1 MSKLLILNAP
11 GSKSKFSIIELKNIE
26 HLEDKMGKP
35 DTSDSISD
43 DNAETQNIGVC
54 YVYASETINNHRM
67 QSVFMEICI
76 KSIGK
81 FKTTTDSISQKEI
94 AKNTGW
100 SLRTVG
106 KYIKELE
113 KEGFIEIHK
122 SNHKSIGT
130 GSFSRYYT
138 PIFKQ

>member
-26 HLEDKMGKP
+26 YLEDKMGKP
-35 DTSDSISD
+35 NTSDSISSH
-43 DNAETQNIGVC
+43 NAETQNIGVC
-54 YVYASETINNHRM
+54 YVYASETINNHKMR
-67 QSVFMEICI
+67 SIFVEICTE
-76 KSIGK
+76 SIGK
-81 FKTTTDSISQKEI
+81 FKTTTDNLSQKEI
-94 AKNTGW
+94 AKNTGL

-113 KEGFIEIHK
+113 KEGFVKIHK
-122 SNHKSIGT
+122 SNHKTIGT
-130 GSFSRYYT
+130 GSISSSYT

>member
-1 MSKLLILNAP
+1 MSKLLILNSP

-35 DTSDSISD
+35 NTSDSISD
-43 DNAETQNIGVC
+43 NNAEAQNIGVC

-67 QSVFMEICI
+67 RSIFNEICI

-122 SNHKSIGT
+122 SNHKTIGSGSI
-130 GSFSRYYT
+130 SSSYT

>member
-26 HLEDKMGKP
+26 HLEGKMGKP
-35 DTSDSISD
+35 NISDSISY

-54 YVYASETINNHRM
+54 YVYASETISNHRM
-67 QSVFMEICI
+67 RSIFMEICI

-106 KYIKELE
+106 KYIRELE
-113 KEGFIEIHK
+113 KEGFIEVHK

-130 GSFSRYYT
+130 GSFSSYYK

>member
-1 MSKLLILNAP
+1 MSKLLILNAH

-26 HLEDKMGKP
+26 YLEDKMGKP
-35 DTSDSISD
+35 NTSDSISNQ
-43 DNAETQNIGVC
+43 NAENQNIGVC
-54 YVYASETINNHRM
+54 CVYASETINNYKMR
-67 QSVFMEICI
+67 SIFIEICTE
-76 KSIGK
+76 SIGK
-81 FKTTTDSISQKEI
+81 FKTTTDNLSQKKI
-94 AKNTGW
+94 AKNTGL

-113 KEGFIEIHK
+113 KEGFVKIHK

-130 GSFSRYYT
+130 GSFSSSYT

>member
-1 MSKLLILNAP
+1 MSKLLILNSP

-26 HLEDKMGKP
+26 HLEYKMGKP
-35 DTSDSISD
+35 NTSDNISD
-43 DNAETQNIGVC
+43 NDAETQNIGVC

-106 KYIKELE
+106 KYIRELE

-130 GSFSRYYT
+130 GSFSSYYT

>member
-35 DTSDSISD
+35 NTSDNISD

-67 QSVFMEICI
+67 RSIFTEICI

-81 FKTTTDSISQKEI
+81 FNSS
-94 AKNTGW
+94 
-100 SLRTVG
+100 
-106 KYIKELE
+106 
-113 KEGFIEIHK
+113 
-122 SNHKSIGT
+122 
-130 GSFSRYYT
+130 
-138 PIFKQ
+138 

>member
-26 HLEDKMGKP
+26 HLESKMGKP
-35 DTSDSISD
+35 NTSDSISD

-100 SLRTVG
+100 SLRTIG
-106 KYIKELE
+106 KYIRELE

-130 GSFSRYYT
+130 GSFSSYYT

>member
-1 MSKLLILNAP
+1 MSKLLILNSP

-35 DTSDSISD
+35 DTSDSISNH
-43 DNAETQNIGVC
+43 NAETQNIGVC
-54 YVYASETINNHRM
+54 CVYASETINNHKM
-67 QSVFMEICI
+67 QSIFVEICI
-76 KSIGK
+76 ESIGK
-81 FKTTTDSISQKEI
+81 FKTTTDNLSQKEI
-94 AKNTGW
+94 SKNTGW

-113 KEGFIEIHK
+113 KEGFVKIHK
-122 SNHKSIGT
+122 SNHKTIGSGSI
-130 GSFSRYYT
+130 SSSYT

>member
-1 MSKLLILNAP
+1 MSKLLILNSP

-26 HLEDKMGKP
+26 HLECKMGKP
-35 DTSDSISD
+35 NTSDNISD
-43 DNAETQNIGVC
+43 HDAETQNIGVC
-54 YVYASETINNHRM
+54 YVYASETINNHKM

-81 FKTTTDSISQKEI
+81 FKTRTDSISQKEI

-106 KYIKELE
+106 KYIRELE
-113 KEGFIEIHK
+113 KDGFIKIHK

-130 GSFSRYYT
+130 GSFSSYYT

>member
-35 DTSDSISD
+35 NTSDNISD
-43 DNAETQNIGVC
+43 QDAEAQNIGVC

-67 QSVFMEICI
+67 RSIFNEICI

-81 FKTTTDSISQKEI
+81 FKTTTDNLSQKEI

-106 KYIKELE
+106 KYIRELE

-130 GSFSRYYT
+130 GSFSSYYT

>member
-1 MSKLLILNAP
+1 MSKLLILNSP

-35 DTSDSISD
+35 NTSDSISNQ
-43 DNAETQNIGVC
+43 NAENQNIGVC
-54 YVYASETINNHRM
+54 CVYASETINNHRM
-67 QSVFMEICI
+67 RAVFMEICTE
-76 KSIGK
+76 SIGK
-81 FKTTTDSISQKEI
+81 FKTTTDNLSQKEI

-100 SLRTVG
+100 SIRTIG
-106 KYIKELE
+106 TYIRELE
-113 KEGFIEIHK
+113 KEGFIEVYK

-130 GSFSRYYT
+130 GSFSSYYK

>member
-1 MSKLLILNAP
+1 MSKLLILNSP

-26 HLEDKMGKP
+26 HLEGKMGKP
-35 DTSDSISD
+35 NTSDSISD
-43 DNAETQNIGVC
+43 HDAETQNIGVC
-54 YVYASETINNHRM
+54 YVYASEMINNHRM
-67 QSVFMEICI
+67 QSLFMEICI

-100 SLRTVG
+100 SLRTIG
-106 KYIKELE
+106 KYIRELE
-113 KEGFIEIHK
+113 KEGFIKVYK

-130 GSFSRYYT
+130 GSFSSYYK

>member
-1 MSKLLILNAP
+1 MSKLLILKSP

-26 HLEDKMGKP
+26 HLENKMGKP
-35 DTSDSISD
+35 NTSDSISNQ
-43 DNAETQNIGVC
+43 NAETQNVGVC

-67 QSVFMEICI
+67 QSVFMEICM

-81 FKTTTDSISQKEI
+81 FKTTTDNLSQKEI
-94 AKNTGW
+94 AKNTGL

-106 KYIKELE
+106 KCIRELE

-130 GSFSRYYT
+130 GSFSSYYT

>member
-26 HLEDKMGKP
+26 YLEEKMGKP
-35 DTSDSISD
+35 NTSDSISD
-43 DNAETQNIGVC
+43 DDAENQNIGVC
-54 YVYASETINNHRM
+54 CVYASETINNYKMRAI
-67 QSVFMEICI
+67 FIEICTE
-76 KSIGK
+76 SIGK
-81 FKTTTDSISQKEI
+81 FKTTTDNLSQEEI
-94 AKNTGW
+94 AKNNGL

-113 KEGFIEIHK
+113 KEGFVKIHK
-122 SNHKSIGT
+122 SNHKTIGT
-130 GSFSRYYT
+130 GSFSSSYT

>member
-26 HLEDKMGKP
+26 YLEEKMGKP
-35 DTSDSISD
+35 NTSDNISD

-54 YVYASETINNHRM
+54 YVYASETINNYKMRAI
-67 QSVFMEICI
+67 FIEICTE
-76 KSIGK
+76 SIGK
-81 FKTTTDSISQKEI
+81 FKTTTDNLSQKEI
-94 AKNTGW
+94 AKNTGL

-113 KEGFIEIHK
+113 KEGDRK
-122 SNHKSIGT
+122 SVV
-130 GSFSRYYT
+130 
-138 PIFKQ
+138 

>member
-35 DTSDSISD
+35 DTSDNISY

-81 FKTTTDSISQKEI
+81 FKTTTNSISQKEI

-106 KYIKELE
+106 KYIRELE

-130 GSFSRYYT
+130 GSFSSYYK

>member
-1 MSKLLILNAP
+1 MSKLLILNSP

-35 DTSDSISD
+35 NTSDSISNQ
-43 DNAETQNIGVC
+43 NAENQNIGVC

-106 KYIKELE
+106 KYIRELE
-113 KEGFIEIHK
+113 KDGFIEIHK

-130 GSFSRYYT
+130 GSFSSYYT

>member
-26 HLEDKMGKP
+26 YLEEKMGKP
-35 DTSDSISD
+35 NTSDSISD
-43 DNAETQNIGVC
+43 DDAENQNIGVC
-54 YVYASETINNHRM
+54 CVYASETINNYKMR
-67 QSVFMEICI
+67 SIFIEICTE
-76 KSIGK
+76 SIGK
-81 FKTTTDSISQKEI
+81 FKTTTDNLSQKEI
-94 AKNTGW
+94 AKNNGL

-113 KEGFIEIHK
+113 KEGFVKIHK

-130 GSFSRYYT
+130 GSFSSYYE

>member
-1 MSKLLILNAP
+1 MSKLLILNSP
-11 GSKSKFSIIELKNIE
+11 GSKNKFSIIELKNIE

-35 DTSDSISD
+35 NTSDNISD
-43 DNAETQNIGVC
+43 QDAETQNIGVC

-106 KYIKELE
+106 KYIRELE
-113 KEGFIEIHK
+113 KEGFVEVYK
-122 SNHKSIGT
+122 SNHKSIGA
-130 GSFSRYYT
+130 GSFSSYYK

>member
-26 HLEDKMGKP
+26 HLEGKMGKP
-35 DTSDSISD
+35 DTSDSISNH
-43 DNAETQNIGVC
+43 NAEAQNIGVC
-54 YVYASETINNHRM
+54 CVYASETINNHRM
-67 QSVFMEICI
+67 RSVFMEICI

-106 KYIKELE
+106 KYIRELE

-122 SNHKSIGT
+122 SNHKLIGT
-130 GSFSRYYT
+130 GSFSSYYK